1 MNYNSLTPLEGY
13 EHGYLIKTVS
23 FALPVVLNFPY
34 NQPAIAPRQFYK
46 NIIQYGKVDVTVV
59 NSAVPTGYAMRIVI
73 TGGTISAGT
82 AWINLQ
88 SLTYTPVYVYG
99 TNYIIIK
106 SMGPI
111 PVGSILET
119 TFKFTKNSLTVFSFA
134 VYIDT

>member
-1 MNYNSLTPLEGY
+1 M
-13 EHGYLIKTVS
+13 V
-23 FALPVVLNFPY
+23 
-34 NQPAIAPRQFYK
+34 
-46 NIIQYGKVDVTVV
+46 QYAKVDVTVLY
-59 NSAVPTGYAMRIVI
+59 SAIPTAYAIRIVI

-82 AWINLQ
+82 AWINLP

-99 TNYIIIK
+99 SNYIIIK

-119 TFKFTKNSLTVFSFA
+119 TFKFLKNSVTVFSFA